1 MTARSPSRDTGIANS
16 VVRACALL
24 RAFRREGESLRLRD
38 IALRTGLSKTTAH
51 RLLRSMVEGGLIER
65 TGADGY
71 RSLLRSSSRRVRIGY
86 AAQTTDSTFSL
97 EVTRGLERAAS
108 EHNVELLTVN
118 NRYSAAGAL
127 RAAEKLLADKPD
139 LVIEFQTYS
148 SAAPL
153 VASRFLSE
161 GVPVIALEIPHP
173 GAVYFGADNY
183 AAGQIGGRALAEWV
197 RRKWHGEVAE
207 VLAIEESIAGPLPR
221 ARLTSMYQA
230 LCAGIPGLQQAP
242 ASTFDGK
249 GSFGPSFEV
258 VRRHLRKVAPQRT
271 LIIANNDPSTLGALR
286 AFEEAGRSEFCAT
299 VSLGG
304 IREGREELLRPGTRL
319 VACVAF
325 FPERF
330 GDHVIPLAL
339 AILAGKPI
347 QGSQFIKHELLTRQD
362 VARVY
367 PES

>member
-1 MTARSPSRDTGIANS
+1 
-16 VVRACALL
+16 
-24 RAFRREGESLRLRD
+24 
-38 IALRTGLSKTTAH
+38 
-51 RLLRSMVEGGLIER
+51 MVEGGLIER
-65 TGADGY
+65 TVNGGY
-71 RSLLRSSSRRVRIGY
+71 RSLLRPSPQRLRIGY

-127 RAAEKLLADKPD
+127 RAAEKLLAEKPD
-139 LVIEFQTYS
+139 LVIEFQTY
-148 SAAPL
+148 ANVAPV
-153 VASRFLSE
+153 VASHFLSE
-161 GVPVIALEIPHP
+161 GIPVIALEIPHP

-197 RRKWHGEVAE
+197 RRNWHGELAE
-207 VLAIEESIAGPLPR
+207 VLLIEEAVAGPLPG
-221 ARLTSMYQA
+221 ARVTSMYQA
-230 LCAGIPGLQQAP
+230 LCAAIPGLQQAP
-242 ASTFDGK
+242 AIKLDGK

-258 VRRHLRKVAPQRT
+258 VRRRLRKVPPQRT
-271 LIIANNDPSTLGALR
+271 LIVANNDPSTLGALR
-286 AFEEAGRSEFCAT
+286 AFEEAGRQEFCAT
-299 VSLGG
+299 VGLGG

-319 VACVAF
+319 VACVTF

-347 QGSQFIKHELLTRQD
+347 PGAQFIKHELLTRND
-362 VARVY
+362 VSRIY
-367 PES
+367 PESEL